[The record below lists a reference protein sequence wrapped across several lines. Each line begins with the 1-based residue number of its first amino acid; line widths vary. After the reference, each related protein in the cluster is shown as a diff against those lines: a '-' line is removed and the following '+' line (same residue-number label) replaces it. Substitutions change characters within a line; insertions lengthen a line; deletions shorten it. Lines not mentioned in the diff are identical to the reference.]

1 MNTPVKQNVK
11 LETLKLF
18 QEYEKN
24 PKTRLRN
31 KILELN
37 FGLVRRE
44 AHHWVH
50 QCPESYEDLVQVG
63 SLGLIRAIE
72 RFSIGKGHAF
82 SSFAI
87 PYIRGEIQHYLRE
100 KNIQF
105 VFPDAG

>member
-50 QCPESYEDLVQVG
+50 QCPESYEE
-63 SLGLIRAIE
+63 LISKSTIY
-72 RFSIGKGHAF
+72 KKL
-82 SSFAI
+82 
-87 PYIRGEIQHYLRE
+87 QLRE
-100 KNIQF
+100 QLENEF
-105 VFPDAG
+105 